1 MSQASVGLL
10 ALWTG
15 QLTANVEHIKDMA
28 IHQMNDAELDKFAKF
43 VKEAGYAL
51 SSINKYVQDIQE
63 QA

>member
-1 MSQASVGLL
+1 MRASVGLL

-28 IHQMNDAELDKFAKF
+28 IHQMTDEELEKFAKF
-43 VKEAGYAL
+43 VRDAGYAL
-51 SSINKYVQDIQE
+51 SSISKYVQDIQE

>member
-1 MSQASVGLL
+1 MKPSVGLL

-28 IHQMNDAELDKFAKF
+28 IHQMNDSELEKFAKF

-51 SSINKYVQDIQE
+51 SAINKYVQDIQE